1 MDPPGPADTNQNC
14 RMRRMRWFEMRMIP
28 DSDSD
33 PASGSL
39 LAEEGRDGEQ
49 QHNSRS
55 LCTAYIATS
64 PALPLSFGAGI
75 AMVIAAIGFTFW
87 LSKQT
92 FACPE
97 WAVDCNVIDS
107 VAYMRN
113 NITQV
118 QSIVATLYTLGLS
131 ALTYSACAFAETAT
145 WPLTTQQHFTL
156 RELDTHLSACRGS
169 VPSIPLAV
177 RSIRT
182 GGTAFVLAV
191 LTLTILGNLAS
202 PTLVGHVYN
211 KVNETIILQSN
222 YTPGGGIAGGFSQ
235 FSPPT
240 SFIAH
245 AASFYSSWSIG
256 ISDEPMPDHRDWY
269 IQRMELSKRGN
280 FTAHAVRVEKSIT
293 CQGYRFDQV
302 SSTDLIFKTNMAAHN
317 PRSHGLNHSA
327 TVHIRDVA
335 QFTNWVYD
343 YDFISANRTRAT
355 VVFAALNGS
364 IDQGIWTDIQGSK
377 VVSGASAVA
386 CDIDVGF
393 VDDILK
399 VGDTQD
405 PKTTF
410 LDSNRLNTVETIHEN
425 SPSPDKS
432 LNEVL
437 LWFAVAPVLCGT
449 SRDGRQPTFYNGSN
463 TYYDFPLP
471 IVDTSKNVVPNNWTI
486 PGIQHYINV
495 SIGAVTLATAAFF
508 LQNQTLIHTQF
519 IQAKLD
525 RSRPFLLLILPL
537 LGITSALALATWN
550 SWAHRKYRVASVRA
564 AGLAEV
570 AERSKI
576 LEFRKMV
583 DEDREFAER
592 RLKLA
597 GEIGGAAG
605 GLVPI

>member
-1 MDPPGPADTNQNC
+1 MAQHSH
-14 RMRRMRWFEMRMIP
+14 EMRSIL

-39 LAEEGRDGEQ
+39 LAEKDKDGEQ
-49 QHNSRS
+49 QHDSQF
-55 LCTAYIATS
+55 LCTSYIATS
-64 PALPLSFGAGI
+64 PALPLSFGTGI
-75 AMVIAAIGFTFW
+75 IMVAAAIGFTFW

-92 FACPE
+92 FTCPE
-97 WAVDCNVIDS
+97 WAVDCDVKES
-107 VAYMRN
+107 VAYIRN

-118 QSIVATLYTLGLS
+118 QSIVATLYTLGLG
-131 ALTYSACAFAETAT
+131 ALAYSACAFAETAT

-169 VPSIPLAV
+169 VPSFPLAV

-182 GGTAFVLAV
+182 GGTAFVLGV
-191 LTLTILGNLAS
+191 LTLTIFGNLAS

-222 YTPGGGIAGGFSQ
+222 YTPGGGAAGRFSQ
-235 FSPPT
+235 VSPPT
-240 SFIAH
+240 SFIAL
-245 AASFYSSWSIG
+245 ATSFYSSWSIG
-256 ISDEPMPDHRDWY
+256 MSDEPMPEYRDWY
-269 IQRMELSKRGN
+269 IQRMQLSKRGN

-293 CQGYRFDQV
+293 CRGYKLHQD
-302 SSTDLIFKTNMAAHN
+302 SSKNLTFKTNMAAHN
-317 PRSHGLNHSA
+317 PRKYGLNHSD
-327 TVHIRDVA
+327 TVRLRPVA
-335 QFTNWVYD
+335 QFTNWVHEYE
-343 YDFISANRTRAT
+343 FISGYHTRAT

-364 IDQGIWTDIQGSK
+364 IERGIWTNISGST

-386 CDIDVGF
+386 VDIDVGF
-393 VDDILK
+393 VNDILQ
-399 VGDTQD
+399 VGDTQG
-405 PKTTF
+405 PITTF
-410 LDSNRLNTVETIHEN
+410 LDSNRLNAVETIHDDW
-425 SPSPDKS
+425 PSPDKS

-449 SRDGRQPTFYNGSN
+449 SRDGKQPTFYNGSN

-471 IVDTSKNVVPNNWTI
+471 IVDTTKNIVPNHWTI
-486 PGIQHYINV
+486 SGIKHYINV
-495 SIGAVTLATAAFF
+495 SIGAVTIATAPFF
-508 LQNQTLIHTQF
+508 LHNKTLIRTQF
-519 IQAKLD
+519 IQAKID

-537 LGITSALALATWN
+537 LSITSALALSTWN

-570 AERSKI
+570 AESSKI

-583 DEDREFAER
+583 DEDKEFAER

-597 GEIGGAAG
+597 EGMGGAAG